1 MIFVLHAA
9 TLTPG
14 NPLQIQ
20 SSKITNFIIV
30 KVKIKVAFLSFFR
43 NVGATAHRL
52 SFRGEALSVTL
63 SVTWQSTVNSHKV
76 AR

>member
-9 TLTPG
+9 TLTTG

-20 SSKITNFIIV
+20 SIKITNFIIV

-52 SFRGEALSVTL
+52 SFSR
-63 SVTWQSTVNSHKV
+63 
-76 AR
+76 